1 MYLRHKLITIFTLKI
16 DSYFWLR
23 MTINL
28 QRIRGLIDEGRG
40 ECIYDIGVPLGEFGN
55 TSGGAS
61 SVPAEG
67 SECTTRFGL
76 DSDEFMAS
84 LATLESVAATMNADC
99 VMLREKL
106 IDNERKAAQYLVRLK
121 ADEKVTFKF
130 RQCLTI
136 RGYSAVILPVGPVR
150 PSGSVIRSRII
161 IICRISWRFGVRS

>member
-1 MYLRHKLITIFTLKI
+1 
-16 DSYFWLR
+16 

-61 SVPAEG
+61 SVPIEG
-67 SECTTRFGL
+67 NEGECANRFGL
-76 DSDEFMAS
+76 DNDEFMAS
-84 LATLESVAATMNADC
+84 LATLQSVAATLNADC

-130 RQCLTI
+130 RHSLTI
-136 RGYSAVILPVGPVR
+136 SGEFSPSEVI
-150 PSGSVIRSRII
+150 
-161 IICRISWRFGVRS
+161 CAN

>member
-1 MYLRHKLITIFTLKI
+1 
-16 DSYFWLR
+16 

-136 RGYSAVILPVGPVR
+136 RGYSAVIGIYLVVTPLPKIILPVGPVR